1 MLGGRRRIE
10 ITVSLPSGSVVS
22 ELFRLRQKWRALV
35 QCGAGAFLACA
46 THLHPGMWAVALEK
60 ALPRPS
66 RVRQWV
72 GRACPS
78 PPTPFTG
85 PHRPPTP
92 GPTLPGPILSPMRHF
107 TRVAFSA
114 PPTYLPPHKASRT
127 PQSPRSP
134 HSLVWQTQ
142 AHTHNL
148 KPPDSCVIP
157 GAFRFSMNERS
168 PGLLPK
174 TGGSIIG
181 NRYTPAGMQKAPGA
195 DFPLVAGDTPHRFCR
210 PESYV
215 PDACSP
221 SPCPRNAT
229 AYMTTAVKRGSL
241 FRQKK
246 IGRAHV

>member
-46 THLHPGMWAVALEK
+46 THLHPGMWAVASEK

-78 PPTPFTG
+78 PPTSFTG

-107 TRVAFSA
+107 TRWLFRR
-114 PPTYLPPHKASRT
+114 LPHISR
-127 PQSPRSP
+127 PI
-134 HSLVWQTQ
+134 
-142 AHTHNL
+142 
-148 KPPDSCVIP
+148 K
-157 GAFRFSMNERS
+157 
-168 PGLLPK
+168 
-174 TGGSIIG
+174 
-181 NRYTPAGMQKAPGA
+181 PAGLPKAPG
-195 DFPLVAGDTPHRFCR
+195 PRTVWSGKHKHTPI
-210 PESYV
+210 
-215 PDACSP
+215 
-221 SPCPRNAT
+221 T
-229 AYMTTAVKRGSL
+229 
-241 FRQKK
+241 
-246 IGRAHV
+246 

>member
-46 THLHPGMWAVALEK
+46 THMWAVASEK

-66 RVRQWV
+66 MVRQWV
-72 GRACPS
+72 GEPV
-78 PPTPFTG
+78 P
-85 PHRPPTP
+85 P
-92 GPTLPGPILSPMRHF
+92 GPRPSRVRIDPHARSHAAWSDPLPHATLYA
-107 TRVAFSA
+107 VAFSA
-114 PPTYLPPHKASRT
+114 PPTYLLPHKASRT

-241 FRQKK
+241 FRQK
-246 IGRAHV
+246 RAFR